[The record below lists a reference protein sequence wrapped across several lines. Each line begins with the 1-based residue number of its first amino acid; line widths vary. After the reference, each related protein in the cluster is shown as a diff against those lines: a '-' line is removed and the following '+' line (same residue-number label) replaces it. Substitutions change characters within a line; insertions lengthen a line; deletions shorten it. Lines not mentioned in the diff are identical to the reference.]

1 MISGSVALLSS
12 FFPTAIVVTKK
23 GILLLISQKLIPN
36 ETKASAITGP
46 TCQFHLC
53 SKNMQ

>member
-12 FFPTAIVVTKK
+12 FFPTAIAVTKK

-46 TCQFHLC
+46 TC
-53 SKNMQ
+53 